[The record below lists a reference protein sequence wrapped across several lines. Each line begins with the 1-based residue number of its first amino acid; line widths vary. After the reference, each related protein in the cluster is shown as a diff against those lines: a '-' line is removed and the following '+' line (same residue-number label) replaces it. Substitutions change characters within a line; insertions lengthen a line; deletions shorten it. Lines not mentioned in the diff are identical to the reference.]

1 MSSHEEYRIERDA
14 LGEVRVPADTYYG
27 AQTVRALENF
37 PISGLRLPRAFIAA
51 MGTIKRAAAEV
62 NAALG
67 HLDRT
72 LAQAI
77 AQAAQ
82 EVAEGKWDDQFPIDV
97 FQMGAGTSQNM
108 NTNEVIANRAIELLG
123 GVRGEYARVHPNDH
137 VNMAQSTNDVTPT
150 AIRLAALTILRDLL
164 AVLEELVEAL
174 GQKAHEFDGV
184 IKAGRT
190 HLQDAVPV
198 RLGQEFGAYARA
210 LANDIERIQGARDR
224 LLRVG
229 IGGTAVGTGLN
240 ADPQYHSR
248 MVVRLSELTGFPLR
262 SSGNLFESMQNMA
275 DMLDCSGALRTL
287 AATLW
292 RIANDLRLM
301 ASGPNTGLDEIRL
314 PPVQPGSSIMPG
326 KVNPSMAEMLNM
338 VCFQVMGNDL
348 TALTATQAG
357 QLELN
362 VMMPVIAHNL
372 LQSIHILTTSVRV
385 FTERCVRGVT
395 ANVER
400 CRDWVEHSAALA
412 TALNPYLGYSTVA
425 EIVKEFVRTGRPIR
439 QIVVD
444 RGLMPEAQLNEI
456 LSPRAMTEP
465 GIPGKTR
472 R

>member
-1 MSSHEEYRIERDA
+1 MKTTSQYRIERDA
-14 LGEVRVPADTYYG
+14 LGEVRVPADAYYG
-27 AQTVRALENF
+27 SQTARALDNF
-37 PISGLRLPRAFIAA
+37 PISGHRLPRAFVAA
-51 MGTIKRAAAEV
+51 TATIKRAAADV

-67 HLDRT
+67 NLEPMI
-72 LAQAI
+72 AQAI
-77 AQAAQ
+77 ARAAQ
-82 EVAEGKWDDQFPIDV
+82 EVIDGKWDDQFPIDV

-108 NTNEVIANRAIELLG
+108 NANEVIANRAIELLG
-123 GVRGEYARVHPNDH
+123 GVRGDYTRVHPNDH

-150 AIRLAALTILRDLL
+150 AIRLAALATLGGLL

-210 LANDIERIQGARDR
+210 VANDIERIRSAQDR
-224 LLRVG
+224 LLQIG
-229 IGGTAVGTGLN
+229 IGGTATGTGLN
-240 ADPQYHSR
+240 ADPQYHTR
-248 MVVRLSELTGFPLR
+248 MVLRLSELTGLPLR

-275 DMLDCSGALRTL
+275 DMLDCSAALRTL
-287 AATLW
+287 AATLT
-292 RIANDLRLM
+292 RIANDFRLM

-338 VCFQVMGNDL
+338 VCFYIMGSDL
-348 TALTATQAG
+348 TVLTATQAG

-362 VMMPVIAHNL
+362 VMMPVIAFSL
-372 LQSIHILTTSVRV
+372 LQQIQILTNAVRV
-385 FTERCVRGVT
+385 FTGRCVRGIT
-395 ANVER
+395 ANEER
-400 CRDWVEHSAALA
+400 CRHWVEHSAALA
-412 TALNPYLGYSTVA
+412 TALNPYLGYNKVA
-425 EIVKEFVRTGRPIR
+425 EVVKEFVRTGRPIR
-439 QIVVD
+439 QIVLD
-444 RGLMPEAQLNEI
+444 RGLMPEAQLEEI

-465 GIPGKTR
+465 GIPGKAR